1 MSIRPIKLQS
11 GATPTMEGAGVHLHR
26 VFGFGDTDMFDP
38 FLMMDDFRNDDP
50 EQYLKGFPWH
60 PHRGI
65 ETITYVLKGN
75 VEHADS
81 LGNKGMLSDGDVQ
94 WMTAGSGIIHQEMP
108 TGNAAGQMHGFQL
121 WANLPRDQKMCTPRY
136 QDVKSADISS
146 LTDDDGTNIRVI
158 AGDYR
163 GYRGPVDGI
172 DTDPIYLD
180 IAMPANSTRRFPF
193 DTRRQGFAYI
203 FEGSANFGNASDP
216 FGVNVEKE
224 FNGEELKIRDQS
236 GNRTLVVFGAGDEV
250 EVTSGEHGVRF
261 LLVSGAPLR
270 EPVAWHGP
278 IVMNTREELQ
288 NAFREL
294 NTGHFVKEGA
304 AGWMNSRGR

>member
-1 MSIRPIKLQS
+1 MSIRPVKSSSIAK
-11 GATPTMEGAGVHLHR
+11 PTLEGAGVHLHR
-26 VFGFGDTDMFDP
+26 VFGFGDTTEFDP

-50 EQYLKGFPWH
+50 AQYAKGFPWH

-65 ETITYVLKGN
+65 ETVTYVLKGN

-81 LGNKGMLSDGDVQ
+81 LGNKGVLSDGDVQ

-108 TGNAAGQMHGFQL
+108 FGNDAGQMHGFQL

-136 QDVKSADISS
+136 QDIKSGDISI
-146 LTDDDGTNIRVI
+146 LHDDDGTIIRVI

-163 GYRGPVDGI
+163 GYTGPVDGI
-172 DTDPIYLD
+172 DSNPSYLD
-180 IAMPANSTRRFPF
+180 ISLEPGVKKRFPF

-203 FEGSANFGNASDP
+203 FEGSADFGNASAP

-224 FNGEELKIRDQS
+224 FAGEELKIRDQS
-236 GNRTLVVFGAGDEV
+236 GNRTLVLFGTGDEV
-250 EVTSGEHGVRF
+250 EVQAGEMGVRF
-261 LLVSGAPLR
+261 LLISGAPLR

-288 NAFREL
+288 HAFHEL
-294 NTGHFVKEGA
+294 NTGNFVKTGAEGFL
-304 AGWMNSRGR
+304 NSRGR